1 MTFRCPRGHE
11 STDPDYCSVCGIAM
25 PAIAASGG
33 GASSAGAG
41 MSAPATPTG
50 GTTSTVNGAPVDG
63 TVCPVCGTPRTD
75 MTLRFCEVCRYDF
88 QTGTPS
94 LTSSDP
100 PATTIAVAS
109 PPSTTP
115 AHPPST
121 PGPDDPDDPFA
132 AEFAA
137 LEATAAAQGGSSM
150 AIPPTPL
157 PASASAVTA
166 TTVAPPPPLPPTTG
180 IGESTPP
187 AVAPLTGPL
196 WEVQV
201 SVDASLD
208 TDPDP
213 SLPVPTD
220 EPDYF
225 YPLTESETL
234 IGRRDDR
241 QGIRP
246 QIPLRDPGAS
256 RRHAMLRIDADGVSV
271 MDLGSTNGT
280 LVNDMEL
287 PPNSRRMLKNGDA
300 ITVGRWTRLVVRS
313 EGT

>member
-1 MTFRCPRGHE
+1 MTSRCPRGHE

-25 PAIAASGG
+25 PATPASG
-33 GASSAGAG
+33 GASSTGA
-41 MSAPATPTG
+41 SATTTG
-50 GTTSTVNGAPVDG
+50 GTTATVSGAPADG
-63 TVCPVCGTPRTD
+63 TVCPVCGTSRTD

-94 LTSSDP
+94 PTSSDP
-100 PATTIAVAS
+100 PAMTTAVAP
-109 PPSTTP
+109 PPSAAP
-115 AHPPST
+115 AHPPSA

-137 LEATAAAQGGSSM
+137 LEAAAVAPGDNRST
-150 AIPPTPL
+150 AIPSTSS
-157 PASASAVTA
+157 PATAPPAVPAVTA
-166 TTVAPPPPLPPTTG
+166 TTAAPPLSPTTG
-180 IGESTPP
+180 TGGSTPP
-187 AVAPLTGPL
+187 AFAPLTGPL
-196 WEVQV
+196 WEVQI

-256 RRHAMLRIDADGVSV
+256 RRHAILRADDDGVSV

-280 LVNDMEL
+280 LVNGMEL

-300 ITVGRWTRLVVRS
+300 ITVGRWTRLIVRS

>member
-1 MTFRCPRGHE
+1 MTSRCPRGHE

-25 PAIAASGG
+25 PTTAASRAGT
-33 GASSAGAG
+33 GAS
-41 MSAPATPTG
+41 ATPTG
-50 GTTSTVNGAPVDG
+50 ATTATVSGAPADG

-75 MTLRFCEVCRYDF
+75 RTLRFCEVCRYDF

-94 LTSSDP
+94 PTSSDP
-100 PATTIAVAS
+100 PAMTTAVAP
-109 PPSTTP
+109 PPSAAP
-115 AHPPST
+115 AQPPSA
-121 PGPDDPDDPFA
+121 PYSNGPDDPFA

-137 LEATAAAQGGSSM
+137 LEAAAVAPGDNSST
-150 AIPPTPL
+150 AIPSTSS
-157 PASASAVTA
+157 PATVPPAVPAVTA
-166 TTVAPPPPLPPTTG
+166 TTVIPPLSSTTG
-180 IGESTPP
+180 TGGSTPP

-225 YPLTESETL
+225 YSLTESETL

-256 RRHAMLRIDADGVSV
+256 RRHAMLRADDDGVSV

-280 LVNDMEL
+280 LVNGMEL